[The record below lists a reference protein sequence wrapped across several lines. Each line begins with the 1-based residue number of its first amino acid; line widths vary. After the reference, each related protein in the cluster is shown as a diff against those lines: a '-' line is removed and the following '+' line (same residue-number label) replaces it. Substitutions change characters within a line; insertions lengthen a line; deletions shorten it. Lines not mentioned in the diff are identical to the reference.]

1 MEYVSTPAP
10 FSASTKKTRK
20 TSRTTARPKPNK
32 IRNQDKYDNF
42 EANIFNILPA
52 QSKVLI
58 HSNGDIE
65 CLDQGNFPH
74 PVSCKKFISC
84 ARMGRSRL
92 YGWEYTCPKNLSF
105 DPIGGM
111 CNWASDLDCN
121 E

>member
-1 MEYVSTPAP
+1 MKITQKPFQKTTPS
-10 FSASTKKTRK
+10 SAFHT
-20 TSRTTARPKPNK
+20 
-32 IRNQDKYDNF
+32 QDKYDFNAF
-42 EANIFNILPA
+42 ETSKFTILPA

-84 ARMGRSRL
+84 ARMERGKIF
-92 YGWEYTCPKNLSF
+92 GWEYSCPTNLSF

-111 CNWASDLDCN
+111 CNWSADLGCD
-121 E
+121 EL